1 MTERMRA
8 RLRLVVSN
16 GKRIRP
22 AKQEQEHAD
31 LPWVDVLAKIE
42 ALRKQR
48 RDEPLEGD
56 KQ

>member
-1 MTERMRA
+1 VTERMRA

-56 KQ
+56 KR